1 MQNKHYDEHTLY
13 IESGV
18 AKEEQIAECLKV
30 AVLQANKY
38 LKRNTNCRFQINLI
52 MKDGQYVGH
61 GYVRISCPEVYWMML
76 GFNPDGSERIEEI
89 PDPNW
94 VPSPSSKSFSP
105 IDDFDVSGFGLKNAF
120 SFTQNQKEQKQEKK
134 SWYDLTIE
142 EDSKIQ
148 PMVKRYLPPLVKI
161 PGYAYDEEQT
171 RYLKSIHESF
181 KRESEYSVQDLH
193 SFENS
198 NEREEEI
205 PTVGHF
211 VISRAFAYDPVQ
223 GYMKYRLCA
232 KNVPDWVPEKA
243 FKAIFSAYASDPKKV
258 GFTNFGKKEVT
269 DTYPIVNLIRKDPST
284 FPVSSFKGNDS
295 SSKSNEKNKGGEE
308 CREEGVE
315 DGVGN
320 KKKGNI
326 VLISFDPNNN
336 DAIFALLMTRKL
348 KVVHPTN
355 PALSCVLHFNHAYD
369 PRFPLY

>member
-76 GFNPDGSERIEEI
+76 GFNPDGTERIEEI

-94 VPSPSSKSFSP
+94 VPSPTSFSP
-105 IDDFDVSGFGLKNAF
+105 IDDFDVSGFGLSHKN
-120 SFTQNQKEQKQEKK
+120 FTDITKEQKQEKK
-134 SWYDLTIE
+134 SWYELTVE

-193 SFENS
+193 SFETN
-198 NEREEEI
+198 REPQNKDEEI

-269 DTYPIVNLIRKDPST
+269 DTYPIVNLIRKDVST
-284 FPVSSFKGNDS
+284 FTSGSSN
-295 SSKSNEKNKGGEE
+295 KSFPKDRSEKNKGEE
-308 CREEGVE
+308 GAEEGVE